1 MNNTEILNNYTNGTN
16 TVQIT
21 NDLLTANKA
30 GYIIDPDR
38 NNITAEEAAAAVAS
52 VENAKDLSEISGYG
66 LMDTGTGSKDKVS
79 VLNGKVT
86 NATGEQ
92 ISIVF
97 IGGHVFRAAYDVLTE
112 EIKMDTTGTEDQKP
126 TGDDPG
132 PINSESRNY
141 TVE

>member
-16 TVQIT
+16 SLEMT
-21 NDLLTANKA
+21 NELLAANGA
-30 GYIIDPDR
+30 GYTLDPDR
-38 NNITAEEAAAAVAS
+38 NNITEEEAAAAVAS
-52 VENAKDLSEISGYG
+52 VENAADLSEISGYG

-92 ISIVF
+92 MSIVF

-112 EIKMDTTGTEDQKP
+112 EIKMDTTGTEEQQP
-126 TGDDPG
+126 TGDDA
-132 PINSESRNY
+132 
-141 TVE
+141 